1 MEKILAV
8 LKHNRK
14 VYTHFLDRFSLEE
27 LNAIPKGFNNNI
39 IWNIAHVL
47 VTQQLLMY
55 KLSGLPLH
63 VSEEMVERYRKGTKP
78 EGKVDQREV
87 EEIKTALLSTYEA
100 LKADLEQEKFKN
112 FHPYTTSSKMELTT
126 FEEASSFVLFHD
138 GIHVGAVLALA
149 RCL

>member
-1 MEKILAV
+1 METILSI

-14 VYTHFLDRFSLEE
+14 VYAHFLDRFSLEE
-27 LNAIPKGFNNNI
+27 LNTIPKGFNNNI
-39 IWNIAHVL
+39 IWNIAHVV

-78 EGKVDQREV
+78 EGEVGQKEVD
-87 EEIKTALLSTYEA
+87 EIKSALFDTYEA
-100 LKADLEQEKFKN
+100 LKEDLAQDKFKN
-112 FHPYTTSSKMELTT
+112 FHPYTTSSKMDLTT

-138 GIHVGAVLALA
+138 GIHVGSVLALA

>member
-1 MEKILAV
+1 METTLAI

-14 VYTHFLDRFSLEE
+14 VYAHFIDRFTLEE
-27 LNAIPKGFNNNI
+27 LNTIPKGFNNNI

-63 VSEEMVERYRKGTKP
+63 VSEDLVERYRKGTKP
-78 EGKVDQREV
+78 DEKVSQQEVDQ
-87 EEIKTALLSTYEA
+87 IKQALFSTYDL
-100 LKADLEQEKFKN
+100 LKEDLENKRFKS

-138 GIHVGAVLALA
+138 GIHVGSILALA